1 MGPAGMLAIAL
12 SGQERY
18 LTIRNRR
25 GVMLKQVVGW
35 QFKRIGARLGA
46 GFGIVLALML
56 LMLLVAV
63 VQLWRIQELSTQSS
77 RHTERL
83 VQVQEWSA
91 LVRTNLD
98 RALTASRLDAALG
111 EDEAV
116 RARLSPVISKLN
128 ESMAATANATVDLQ
142 KRVLAMTDEF
152 AIATQISKVNTSR
165 ERFVSI
171 RAQVRDDIQ
180 MGEGGKR
187 IDAELV
193 PLADSLLKSLDELV
207 ASLKARSASAD
218 QGVAETVQGA
228 RVLLV
233 AICLLALAVGAVI
246 AWLTTRAITS
256 PMRDAVS
263 IAENIAHGD
272 LTHNFETDRPDEIGS
287 MLRRLSLMQ
296 QKLHAA
302 FSDISHS
309 TSLIQS
315 ASAEVAT
322 GNADLSQRTEQA
334 ASNLQETASSM
345 EQLTG
350 SVRQSTES
358 ARSASQMA
366 ASAAQVAQK
375 GGQVVA
381 EVVSTMNEINDSS
394 SKIANIITVIDG
406 IAFQTNILALNAA
419 VEAARAG
426 EQGRGFAVVASEVRS
441 LAQRSAEAAH
451 EIKALI
457 DTSVDNVGA
466 GARLVK
472 DAGSTMDEIVASVRR
487 VTETI
492 ASISTSANEQ
502 SQGIGQVNS
511 AVTHLDQM
519 TQQNAAL
526 VEESTAAAESLKD
539 QAQKL
544 ASIVATFR
552 LD

>member
-1 MGPAGMLAIAL
+1 M
-12 SGQERY
+12 S
-18 LTIRNRR
+18 
-25 GVMLKQVVGW
+25 LKKLFGW
-35 QFKRIGARLGA
+35 QFRRIGFRLGT
-46 GFGIVLALML
+46 GFGIVLVLVL

-63 VQLWRIQELSTQSS
+63 VQLRQIQVLSTQSTVQAES
-77 RHTERL
+77 L

-98 RALTASRLDAALG
+98 RALTATRLDAAVG
-111 EDEAV
+111 EDEAS
-116 RARLSPVISKLN
+116 RTRLNSVMNTLN
-128 ESMAATANATVDLQ
+128 ESMANTANATVELQ
-142 KRVLAMTDEF
+142 KNVSAMMDDA
-152 AIATQISKVNTSR
+152 AIASQIAKVNESR
-165 ERFVSI
+165 TRFVSI

-187 IDAELV
+187 IDSDLV
-193 PLADSLLKSLDELV
+193 PLASSLLKSLDDLV
-207 ASLKARSASAD
+207 ASLKAKRAVAD
-218 QGVAETVQGA
+218 QGVKDTVQGA
-228 RVLLV
+228 RMLLV
-233 AICLLALAVGAVI
+233 TICLVALAVGAFI
-246 AWLTTRAITS
+246 AWTTTRAITS

-272 LTHNFETDRPDEIGS
+272 LTHHFETDRPDEIGS

-309 TSLIQS
+309 TGLIQS
-315 ASAEVAT
+315 ASTEVAT

-345 EQLTG
+345 EELTG
-350 SVRQSTES
+350 TVRQSTES

-381 EVVSTMNEINDSS
+381 DVVLTMNEINDSS
-394 SKIANIITVIDG
+394 SKIANIISVIDG

-441 LAQRSAEAAH
+441 LAQRSAEAAR
-451 EIKALI
+451 EIKTLI
-457 DTSVDNVGA
+457 DSSVEKVGT

-502 SQGIGQVNS
+502 SQGIGQINS
-511 AVTHLDQM
+511 AVTQLDQM

-544 ASIVATFR
+544 AGIVATFR
-552 LD
+552 LS